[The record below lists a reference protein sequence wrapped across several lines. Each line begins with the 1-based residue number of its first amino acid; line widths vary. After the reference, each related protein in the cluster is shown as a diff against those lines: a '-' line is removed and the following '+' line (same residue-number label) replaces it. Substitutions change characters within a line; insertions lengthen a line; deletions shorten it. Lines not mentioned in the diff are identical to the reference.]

1 METRKVTMPVV
12 SRFVFWARREAMMK
26 QTPIAVEVVT
36 YIPTTFIQC
45 WGCETA
51 FGLGAL
57 TNKLHNEQLNAF
69 PAEWK
74 QEAAV
79 LAEWTQRLR
88 QRFGRRVRVRLV
100 DAMSLR
106 GVWLS
111 LRHNLHRYPAF
122 IIGGRA
128 RLVGLD
134 VEQVDTLI
142 AAALAS
148 A

>member
-1 METRKVTMPVV
+1 MKTQAPV
-12 SRFVFWARREAMMK
+12 
-26 QTPIAVEVVT
+26 AVEVVT
-36 YIPTTFIQC
+36 CIPTTFVQC

-51 FGLGAL
+51 FGLGDL

-69 PAEWK
+69 PVEWK
-74 QEAAV
+74 KEAAI

-88 QRFGRRVRVRLV
+88 QHFGRRVRVRLV

-106 GVWLS
+106 GFWLS
-111 LRHNLHRYPAF
+111 LRHNVHRYPAF

-134 VEQVDTLI
+134 VDRVDALI
-142 AAALAS
+142 MAALAS
-148 A
+148 S